1 MYAVV
6 RIYSGPGARE
16 FFDVLEE
23 RNEDLEAAHQH
34 VTGLMSYTVVRSE
47 EGGVAITVCREKAGA
62 HESMRIAQEWKE
74 KNAPD
79 VLTNTPQLI
88 EGTVIIHI

>member
-6 RIYSGPGARE
+6 RVYTGPGAKQ
-16 FFDVLEE
+16 FFEILEE
-23 RNEDLEAAHQH
+23 RKQDLEAAHQH

-47 EGGVAITVCREKAGA
+47 EGGVSITVCREKAGA

-74 KNAPD
+74 KNAPGI
-79 VLTNTPQLI
+79 LANPPQLI
-88 EGTVIIHI
+88 EGAVIIHI